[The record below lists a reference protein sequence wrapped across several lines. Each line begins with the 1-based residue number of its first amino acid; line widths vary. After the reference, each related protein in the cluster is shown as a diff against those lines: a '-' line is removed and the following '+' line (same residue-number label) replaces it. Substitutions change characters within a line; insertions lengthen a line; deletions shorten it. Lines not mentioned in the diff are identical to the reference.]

1 MSTPTKIIDC
11 HNHIGVELL
20 FYLHGDQPYAQDLP
34 AMVENIGSQRLTD
47 WVVFPFV
54 TNVSFDFEA
63 LQNGD
68 VKVSAKDVVPYA
80 YENHRLLREVHDYF
94 PEYAD
99 RMIPLVILDPARRVA
114 EQVTALR
121 ALRERYTFAGFKIQ
135 ATIIQ
140 SPIRALLNEGRAFL
154 DLAAE
159 WDCPILI
166 HSSIA
171 EEDVWSQCSDILD
184 IAEASPEVRFCL
196 AHSCRYDRPSL
207 DRLATLPNTWL
218 DCSAHRI
225 HCQSVLKGFPNV
237 SPPDRLF
244 STDYNDPTQVLH
256 DLNAA
261 YPNRLM
267 WGSDSPFYSWVT
279 SKGRLPVSLKSSYT
293 LETDALFGLDD
304 EVVSQVAGTNTLKFL
319 YGES

>member
-1 MSTPTKIIDC
+1 MPAPSRIIDC

-20 FYLHGDQPYAQDLP
+20 FYLHGDHPYAQDVS
-34 AMVENIGSQRLTD
+34 AMVENVGSQRLTD

-54 TNVSFDFEA
+54 TNVSFEFEA
-63 LQNGD
+63 LQKGV
-68 VKVSAKDVVPYA
+68 VKVAPKDVVPYE
-80 YENHRLLREVHDYF
+80 YENHRLLQEVHDYF
-94 PEYAD
+94 PEHTD
-99 RMIPLVILDPARRVA
+99 RLIPLVILDPSRRVA

-121 ALRERYTFAGFKIQ
+121 ALREKYPFAGFKIQ
-135 ATIIQ
+135 PTIIQ
-140 SPIRALLNEGRAFL
+140 SPIRSLLNEGRAFL

-171 EEDVWSQCSDILD
+171 EHDIWSQCSDILD
-184 IAEASPEVRFCL
+184 IAEATPEVRFCL

-225 HCQSVLKGFPNV
+225 HCESVLKGYPNV
-237 SPPDRLF
+237 ALPERRF
-244 STDYNDPTQVLH
+244 ATDYNDPTQVLH

-261 YPNRLM
+261 YPGRLM
-267 WGSDSPFYSWVT
+267 WGSDSPFYSWI
-279 SKGRLPVSLKSSYT
+279 SNKGENPMSLKSSYT
-293 LETDALFGLDD
+293 EETNALFGLDD
-304 EVVSQVAGTNTLKFL
+304 EIVSQIAGTNTLKFL